1 MLLRVLLLFTEDAV
15 KQATEDEDQ
24 RQGQMHS
31 PVGHFC
37 SNPELLLEGR
47 GIWVNIPWNVFP
59 ML

>member
-1 MLLRVLLLFTEDAV
+1 MLLRVLLLFREDAI

-24 RQGQMHS
+24 RQGQLHS

-37 SNPELLLEGR
+37 SNPELSVEGR
-47 GIWVNIPWNVFP
+47 GIWVNILWNVFS

>member
-1 MLLRVLLLFTEDAV
+1 MLLLFTEDAI

-24 RQGQMHS
+24 RQGQIHS

-37 SNPELLLEGR
+37 GNPELLLEGR
-47 GIWVNIPWNVFP
+47 GIQVNILWNVFS